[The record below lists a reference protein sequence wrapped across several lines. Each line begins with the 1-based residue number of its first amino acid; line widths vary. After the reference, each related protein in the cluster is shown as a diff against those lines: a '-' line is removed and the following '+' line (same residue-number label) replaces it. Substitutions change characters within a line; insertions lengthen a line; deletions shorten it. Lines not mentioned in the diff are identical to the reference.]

1 MNNKI
6 KNKNLKIF
14 LIVFI
19 TYMIVC
25 LVEDTVNFYYPHSP
39 LNYISLPI
47 IFVTTFSLIL
57 GPIGIVGSSIGQLIY
72 GIYTYSHFSNNTLT
86 TYVLFYPLTVLVIG
100 FFVYKLYHALNFKNR
115 LVVYL
120 NNGYNLISLMV
131 TILIT
136 NVFYIIIVY
145 SVKINILGDE
155 TIKFGFIEHYFS
167 TIYVV
172 LPVTIL
178 FISILNLLNVDV
190 ILPKKSKY
198 KISSKYLKPCFK
210 YANYYPK
217 LINSLLLLLT
227 MTLIVMA
234 VCNNETF
241 TTNFYNTNTLL
252 IVLFIIFLVFLKP
265 STKNSIE
272 KNGRSFFEFISLII
286 IIQFVVINLL
296 IYVHINSLTQFT
308 PPDTY
313 LFYFANFHLYII
325 IPIVLINLIIYY
337 FTNFFLQK
345 YITKPLN
352 TISEIMINY
361 TSNKTKGY
369 KEIPINLK
377 DTLKDL
383 STNKYEVGSLAYSF
397 KNMIDE
403 LEEYIKKLSIL
414 HLKNEKITFE
424 LLFASKIQEDILP
437 NIFLPFPDRL
447 EEFDIYTSYNPSED
461 VGGICITIY

>member
-14 LIVFI
+14 LIVFV

-39 LNYISLPI
+39 LNYIGLPI

-57 GPIGIVGSSIGQLIY
+57 GPIGILGSSIGQLIY
-72 GIYTYSHFSNNTLT
+72 GIVFYIYSHFLNNILT
-86 TYVLFYPLTVLVIG
+86 TYALFYPLTVLVIG
-100 FFVYKLYHALNFKNR
+100 FFCYKLYHALNFKNR

-136 NVFYIIIVY
+136 NAFYIIITY
-145 SVKINILGDE
+145 SVRINILGNE
-155 TIKFGFIEHYFS
+155 IIKFGFIEHYFS

-190 ILPKKSKY
+190 YIPKKSKY

-234 VCNNETF
+234 VCNNEIF

-252 IVLFIIFLVFLKP
+252 IVLFIIILVFLKP

-272 KNGRSFFEFISLII
+272 KNGKSFFEFISLII
-286 IIQFVVINLL
+286 IIQFVIITLL
-296 IYVHINSLTQFT
+296 IYIYMTSLIQFT
-308 PPDTY
+308 PQNTY
-313 LFYFANFHLYII
+313 LFYFASTHLFHI
-325 IPIVLINLIIYY
+325 IPIVLINLIMYY
-337 FTNFFLQK
+337 FIQFFLQK
-345 YITKPLN
+345 YVTKPMN
-352 TISEIMINY
+352 TISELMKNY
-361 TSNKTKGY
+361 TSNKGY
-369 KEIPINLK
+369 KEIHINLK

-383 STNKYEVGSLAYSF
+383 STNKYEIGSLAYSF

-403 LEEYIKKLSIL
+403 LEEYIKKIKHL
-414 HLKNEKITFE
+414 HLKMKKLLLNFYLHLKFKKIYFPIFF
-424 LLFASKIQEDILP
+424 LLSQID
-437 NIFLPFPDRL
+437 
-447 EEFDIYTSYNPSED
+447 
-461 VGGICITIY
+461 